1 MIRTLDIG
9 ADKQADYFRLEGEI
23 NPAMGYR
30 GIRISLDREELFK
43 TQLKALFRAAMYGD
57 LSVLYPMITSLEEVE
72 AIREIVCDIREEM
85 DAKKIP
91 YGKMRQGIMIET
103 RRR

>member
-1 MIRTLDIG
+1 MERETYPSEEEQFQIYRQIVQEMQGQPVVIRTLDIG

-43 TQLKALFRAAMYGD
+43 TQLKAC
-57 LSVLYPMITSLEEVE
+57 SVLPCT
-72 AIREIVCDIREEM
+72 EIFPCC
-85 DAKKIP
+85 IP
-91 YGKMRQGIMIET
+91 
-103 RRR
+103 